1 MVEYFVISVMQKWVS
16 ILAENEVLIKSKKR
30 VQQHGEVFTP
40 KEIVDAMVSLPGLN
54 ESIVQYSTTV
64 LEPSVGE
71 GAFLINILERR
82 LQLLASQFPEDLV
95 KFENFAL
102 LAISSL
108 YGIELLED
116 NVKKCVINLYVT
128 FFEFYKDFAAKFNK
142 APKDNVLDSAKTLIA
157 INIVQ
162 GDFLKR
168 TKNDGGQIVFSEWKP
183 LKLQKNTKHIK
194 VERTEY
200 TLQDIFHHIK
210 IEPGTVYTP
219 VPETKQ
225 LGLFDDPPEV
235 IPLPVY
241 RYIPVNIV
249 DVNKQEM
256 EEIDT

>member
-1 MVEYFVISVMQKWVS
+1 
-16 ILAENEVLIKSKKR
+16 
-30 VQQHGEVFTP
+30 
-40 KEIVDAMVSLPGLN
+40 MVSLPGLN

-64 LEPSVGE
+64 LEPSAGE

-82 LQLLASQFPEDLV
+82 LQLLAEKFPEDLE
-95 KFENFAL
+95 KFENYAL
-102 LAISSL
+102 LAVSTL
-108 YGIELLED
+108 YGVELLED
-116 NVKKCVINLYVT
+116 NVKKCAINLFVT
-128 FFEFYKDFAAKFNK
+128 FNDFYKSFASKLNK
-142 APKDNVLDSAKTLIA
+142 SPQKNVLDSAMTIIA
-157 INIVQ
+157 LNIVQ

-168 TKNDGGQIVFSEWKP
+168 TKSDSTQIVFSEWKP
-183 LKLQKNTKHIK
+183 LKLKKNTKHIK

-210 IEPGTVYTP
+210 IKPGTVYTP

>member
-1 MVEYFVISVMQKWVS
+1 MNG
-16 ILAENEVLIKSKKR
+16 NEVLIKSKKR

-40 KEIVDAMVSLPGLN
+40 KEIVDAMVSLPGLD

-71 GAFLINILERR
+71 GAFLINILQRR
-82 LQLLASQFPEDLV
+82 LQHLADKFPEDLV

-128 FFEFYKDFAAKFNK
+128 FFDFYKNFAAKFNK
-142 APKDNVLDSAKTLIA
+142 SPNAKILESAKTIIA

-168 TKNDGGQIVFSEWKP
+168 TKNDGKQIVFSEWKP
-183 LKLQKNTKHIK
+183 IKLQKNTKHIK
-194 VERTEY
+194 VIRTEY
-200 TLQDIFHHIK
+200 TLEDIFHHIT

-225 LGLFDDPPEV
+225 LGLFDDQPAVP
-235 IPLPVY
+235 PLPTY
-241 RYIPVNIV
+241 KYLPVDIV
-249 DVNKQEM
+249 DVYKQEM

>member
-1 MVEYFVISVMQKWVS
+1 LAEYFAISVIRKWVS

-64 LEPSVGE
+64 L
-71 GAFLINILERR
+71 
-82 LQLLASQFPEDLV
+82 
-95 KFENFAL
+95 
-102 LAISSL
+102 AISSL

-128 FFEFYKDFAAKFNK
+128 FLELYKDFAAKFNK

-168 TKNDGGQIVFSEWKP
+168 KKNDGGQIVFSEWKP

-225 LGLFDDPPEV
+225 LGLFDDQPEV

-241 RYIPVNIV
+241 RFLPVNIV

>member
-1 MVEYFVISVMQKWVS
+1 MSG
-16 ILAENEVLIKSKKR
+16 NERLIKSKKR

-54 ESIVQYSTTV
+54 ESIVQYSTMV

-82 LQLLASQFPEDLV
+82 LQLLADKFPEDLV

-116 NVKKCVINLYVT
+116 NVKKCVINLYVA
-128 FFEFYKDFAAKFNK
+128 FFDFYKNFAAKLNK
-142 APKDNVLDSAKTLIA
+142 APKANVLESAKTITA

-168 TKNDGGQIVFSEWKP
+168 TKNDGRQIVLSEWNP
-183 LKLQKNTKHIK
+183 LQIKRNTKHIK
-194 VERTEY
+194 VIRTEY
-200 TLQDIFHHIK
+200 TLEDIYHNIK

-225 LGLFDDPPEV
+225 LGLFDYQPDV
-235 IPLPVY
+235 LTLPVY
-241 RYIPVNIV
+241 RYLPVNIV
-249 DVNKQEM
+249 DVYKQEM
-256 EEIDT
+256 EEIDS

>member
-1 MVEYFVISVMQKWVS
+1 MNG
-16 ILAENEVLIKSKKR
+16 NEVLIKSKKR

-40 KEIVDAMVSLPGLN
+40 KEIVDAMVSLPGLD

-71 GAFLINILERR
+71 GAFLINILQRR
-82 LQLLASQFPEDLV
+82 LQHLADKFPEDLV

-128 FFEFYKDFAAKFNK
+128 FFDFYKNFAAKFNK
-142 APKDNVLDSAKTLIA
+142 SPKANILESAKTIIA

-168 TKNDGGQIVFSEWKP
+168 TKNDGKQIVFSEWKP
-183 LKLQKNTKHIK
+183 IKLQKNTKNIK
-194 VERTEY
+194 VIRTEY
-200 TLQDIFHHIK
+200 TLEDIFHHIT

-225 LGLFDDPPEV
+225 LGLFDDQPAVP
-235 IPLPVY
+235 PLPTY
-241 RYIPVNIV
+241 KYLTVNIV
-249 DVNKQEM
+249 DVYKQEM
-256 EEIDT
+256 EEVET

>member
-1 MVEYFVISVMQKWVS
+1 MNG
-16 ILAENEVLIKSKKR
+16 NEVLIKSKKR

-54 ESIVQYSTTV
+54 ESIVHYSTTV

-82 LQLLASQFPEDLV
+82 LQLLADQFADDLV
-95 KFENFAL
+95 KIENFAL
-102 LAISSL
+102 LSISSL

-116 NVKKCVINLYVT
+116 NVKKCAINLYVT
-128 FFEFYKDFAAKFNK
+128 FSDFYKGLAARVAK
-142 APKDNVLDSAKTLIA
+142 APKVNVLDSAMTIIA
-157 INIVQ
+157 ANIVQ

-168 TKNDGGQIVFSEWKP
+168 AKNDGRQIVLSEWKP

-200 TLQDIFHHIK
+200 TLQDIFHHTK

-225 LGLFDDPPEV
+225 LGLFDDQQDIPP
-235 IPLPVY
+235 ITFY
-241 RYIPVNIV
+241 RYLPVNIV
-249 DVNKQEM
+249 DVYKEEM

>member
-1 MVEYFVISVMQKWVS
+1 MNG
-16 ILAENEVLIKSKKR
+16 NEVLIKSKKR

-40 KEIVDAMVSLPGLN
+40 KEIVDAMVSLPGLD

-71 GAFLINILERR
+71 GAFLINILQRR
-82 LQLLASQFPEDLV
+82 LQHLADKFPEDLV

-128 FFEFYKDFAAKFNK
+128 FFDFYKNFAAKFNK
-142 APKDNVLDSAKTLIA
+142 SPKANILESAKTIIA

-168 TKNDGGQIVFSEWKP
+168 TKKDGKQIVFSEWKP
-183 LKLQKNTKHIK
+183 IKLQKNTKNIK
-194 VERTEY
+194 VIRTEY
-200 TLQDIFHHIK
+200 TLEDIFHHIT

-225 LGLFDDPPEV
+225 LGLFDDQPAVP
-235 IPLPVY
+235 PLPTY
-241 RYIPVNIV
+241 KYLTVNII
-249 DVNKQEM
+249 DVYKQEM
-256 EEIDT
+256 EEVET

>member
-1 MVEYFVISVMQKWVS
+1 M
-16 ILAENEVLIKSKKR
+16 AENEVLIKSKRR

-40 KEIVDAMVSLPGLN
+40 KEIVEAMVTLPGLHD
-54 ESIVQYSTTV
+54 SIIQYSTTV

-82 LQLLASQFPEDLV
+82 LQLLASQFPKDLER
-95 KFENFAL
+95 FENFAL
-102 LAISSL
+102 FAISSL

-116 NVKKCVINLYVT
+116 NVKKCVINLYIT
-128 FFEFYKDFAAKFNK
+128 FLEFYKNYAVKFNK
-142 APKDNVLDSAKTLIA
+142 TPKENVLESAKTIIA

-168 TKNDGGQIVFSEWKP
+168 TKIDGGQIVLSEWNP
-183 LKLQKNTKHIK
+183 IQLKKNTKHIK

-219 VPETKQ
+219 IPETKQ
-225 LGLFDDPPEV
+225 LGLFDEQPEV
-235 IPLPVY
+235 LQLPVY
-241 RYIPVNIV
+241 RYLPVKIV
-249 DVNKQEM
+249 DVYKQEM
-256 EEIDT
+256 EEIDS

>member
-1 MVEYFVISVMQKWVS
+1 MS
-16 ILAENEVLIKSKKR
+16 ANERLIKSKKR

-40 KEIVDAMVSLPGLN
+40 KEIVDAMVTLPGLKD
-54 ESIVQYSTTV
+54 SIIQFSTTV

-82 LQLLASQFPEDLV
+82 LQLLADKFPEDLV

-116 NVKKCVINLYVT
+116 NVKKCVINLYVA
-128 FFEFYKDFAAKFNK
+128 FLEFYKDFAAKLNK
-142 APKDNVLDSAKTLIA
+142 APKENVLQSAMTLIVV
-157 INIVQ
+157 NIVQ

-183 LKLQKNTKHIK
+183 IKLQKNTKHIK
-194 VERTEY
+194 VQRTEY
-200 TLQDIFHHIK
+200 TLQDIFHHIP

-219 VPETKQ
+219 IPETKQ
-225 LGLFDDPPEV
+225 LGLFDDQPEV
-235 IPLPVY
+235 LPSPVY
-241 RYIPVNIV
+241 RYLPVEIV
-249 DVNKQEM
+249 DLYLEDK
-256 EEIDT
+256 EEIDA